1 MTSFG
6 QMNRRC
12 EGGLGPTPA
21 LHKVGTL
28 MLPLARKETHMNSPV
43 LQLLV
48 LAGIA
53 IFLILRLR
61 SVLGTREGFEK
72 PRMEAPTQMRRS
84 APDLEVIEG
93 GPDPDV
99 TDYVDAD
106 SDAAIALTAMKA
118 ADRDFVVRD
127 FLRGSRQAYEM
138 ILSGFEKGEL
148 AEIKPYLSEDVYEAF
163 AGVVE
168 AREKNGLSVDF
179 TFVGISETS
188 LVDAEFDDAT
198 NEAEI
203 SIKFV
208 AESTSAVYDKGGDLI
223 EGSATDV
230 KKQRDVWTFGRKMG
244 TGDPNWFLVAT
255 GE

>member
-1 MTSFG
+1 
-6 QMNRRC
+6 
-12 EGGLGPTPA
+12 
-21 LHKVGTL
+21 
-28 MLPLARKETHMNSPV
+28 MNSPI

-72 PRMEAPTQMRRS
+72 PQVQPPTQARRA
-84 APDLEVIEG
+84 APEFDVIEG

-106 SDAAIALTAMKA
+106 SDAATALTAMKS
-118 ADRDFVVRD
+118 ADRSFNVRE
-127 FLRGSRQAYEM
+127 FLRGARGAYEM
-138 ILSGFEKGEL
+138 ILTGFEKGDL
-148 AEIKPYLSEDVYEAF
+148 AEIKPFLSDDVYEAF
-163 AGVVE
+163 AGVVDE
-168 AREKNGLSVDF
+168 RDKNGLSVDF
-179 TFVGISETS
+179 TFVGISETT
-188 LVDAEFDDAT
+188 LVDATFDDVT
-198 NEAEI
+198 KDAEI
-203 SIKFV
+203 SVRFI

-223 EGSATDV
+223 EGSPTDV
-230 KKQRDVWTFGRKMG
+230 KKQRDVWTFGRTMG

>member
-1 MTSFG
+1 
-6 QMNRRC
+6 
-12 EGGLGPTPA
+12 
-21 LHKVGTL
+21 
-28 MLPLARKETHMNSPV
+28 MNSPV

-72 PRMEAPTQMRRS
+72 PRVKAPTPSRRS
-84 APDLEVIEG
+84 APELEVIEG

-106 SDAAIALTAMKA
+106 SDAAAALTAMKA
-118 ADRDFVVRD
+118 ADRSFIVRE
-127 FLRGSRQAYEM
+127 FLRGARGAYEM
-138 ILSGFEKGEL
+138 ILTGFENGDL
-148 AEIKPYLSEDVYEAF
+148 ADIKPFLAPDVYEAF

-168 AREKNGLSVDF
+168 SREKSGLSVDF
-179 TFVGISETS
+179 TFVGISETT
-188 LVDAEFDDAT
+188 LVDAEF
-198 NEAEI
+198 NEATQEAEV
-203 SIKFV
+203 SVKFLS
-208 AESTSAVYDKGGDLI
+208 ESTSAVYDKGGDLQ
-223 EGSATDV
+223 EGSATDI

>member
-1 MTSFG
+1 
-6 QMNRRC
+6 
-12 EGGLGPTPA
+12 
-21 LHKVGTL
+21 
-28 MLPLARKETHMNSPV
+28 MNSPV

-72 PRMEAPTQMRRS
+72 PKVQASKPSRRS
-84 APDLEVIEG
+84 GPDLEVIEG

-99 TDYVDAD
+99 TDYTDAG
-106 SDAAIALTAMKA
+106 SDTAVNLMAMKKD
-118 ADRDFVVRD
+118 DRTFIVRD
-127 FLRGSRQAYEM
+127 FLRGARGAYEM
-138 ILSGFEKGEL
+138 ILSGFEKGDL
-148 AEIKPYLSEDVYEAF
+148 AEIKPFLSEDVYDAF

-168 AREKNGLSVDF
+168 DREKKGLSVDF
-179 TFVGISETS
+179 NFVGISETK
-188 LVDAEFDDAT
+188 LVDADYNET
-198 NEAEI
+198 TKEAEI
-203 SIKFV
+203 SIKFI

-223 EGSATDV
+223 EGSPTEI
-230 KKQRDVWTFGRKMG
+230 KKQRDVWTFGRTMG